1 MEVAAVETEVG
12 AEVVAVLAVA
22 ETLEVEEEVGAWII
36 EGATEEAEGA
46 SEEKV
51 TILNTTLQQQ
61 QCTHHFL
68 FRQSIITQT
77 LISGRLN
84 SILSLCMSVI

>member
-1 MEVAAVETEVG
+1 METEVG
-12 AEVVAVLAVA
+12 AEAVAVLEVA
-22 ETLEVEEEVGAWII
+22 ETLEAEEEVGALII
-36 EGATEEAEGA
+36 EVATEEAEGA
-46 SEEKV
+46 SEGKV

-61 QCTHHFL
+61 QCTHHFQ

-84 SILSLCMSVI
+84 STLSLYMSVI